1 MVLCGLFSELTKGN
15 SSPNSNGTNT
25 SPAKRVQTNMRS
37 LYSSD
42 LSSYTSA
49 CKKYSSLKSFD
60 SSLHERT
67 NSIISSLAAQ
77 AKTQS
82 LNLES
87 LMEVYGYLLEL
98 NQDTVRVIIESK
110 EDVLKNNNL
119 KALVDVYFKSTSK
132 TLDFC
137 NTVETCVKKAEIS
150 QLIIRFAVKQF
161 ETETVDTDLG
171 ESKKKKYAKTLEEL
185 NKFKAM
191 GDPFDG
197 EFLTQYESVYEQQVL
212 LLDELRKLKVKLG
225 KKQRNIKTWRILSN
239 VVFVTAFVTVFVLSV
254 VAAAMMAPP
263 VLSAVASGLTTPI
276 EVVGVWCNKMW
287 KEYEKAVKKQRGL
300 VLTMELGVQANNV
313 TMVNIKFEVENLSIR
328 ISSILKTVDFAVER
342 EENEM
347 ATRFAMQ
354 EIKKKVEGFTEKI
367 EEVGE
372 RAANCSK
379 LIALGRLVVLGHI
392 LSLHIV
398 EGGAANTIISGV

>member
-1 MVLCGLFSELTKGN
+1 MKGN
-15 SSPNSNGTNT
+15 SSSNTNA
-25 SPAKRVQTNMRS
+25 SPVEKVQTNVRS
-37 LYSSD
+37 KYSSD

-67 NSIISSLAAQ
+67 NSVISSLASQ

-82 LNLES
+82 LSLES
-87 LMEVYGYLLEL
+87 LMEVYKYLLEL

-110 EDVLKNNNL
+110 EAVLKNNDL
-119 KALVDVYFKSTSK
+119 KALVNVYFKSTSK

-137 NTVETCVKKAEIS
+137 NTVQNCVKKAEIS
-150 QLIIRFAVKQF
+150 QLLIRFAVKQF

-171 ESKKKKYAKTLEEL
+171 GSKKKKYAKTLEEL
-185 NKFKAM
+185 NKFKSM
-191 GDPFDG
+191 GDPFDA
-197 EFLTQYESVYEQQVL
+197 EFVTQYESIYDQQVL
-212 LLDELRKLKVKLG
+212 LLDELRKLKVKLD
-225 KKQRNIKTWRILSN
+225 KKQRNVKTWRILSN
-239 VVFVTAFVTVFVLSV
+239 VVFVTAFVAAFVLSV
-254 VAAAMMAPP
+254 VAAAMIAPP

-276 EVVGVWCNKMW
+276 EVVGMWCNKMW
-287 KEYEKAVKKQRGL
+287 KEYEKAVERQRGL
-300 VLTMELGVQANNV
+300 VSSLERGAQANNV
-313 TMVNIKFEVENLSIR
+313 TIVNIKFEVDNLSIK

-342 EENEM
+342 EEDEM

-367 EEVGE
+367 QEVGE

-392 LSLHIV
+392 LGVRIV
-398 EGGAANTIISGV
+398 ETEALSIISGV